1 MAKPLLHVHL
11 FEPSGYAGVF
21 QHTCRL
27 AELLAEAGHRVV
39 LHTGHEHERL
49 HPKRVEVCRC
59 SWWPRD
65 GARGPRRSVQIGGRL
80 VTRTLPHL
88 WRACQPGAVL
98 HVQGIAA
105 GGPLT
110 ALTLAVGRLR
120 GLRTVYSPH
129 DAFSR
134 RGTLDGA
141 ILRLAARL
149 PHAVVVHSQADV
161 EELGRRGIAA
171 WKSPLVQVVPEAGA
185 DSRRRW
191 REAWRATNGEQVVL
205 FAGWIRP
212 EKRLDLLIE
221 CARSWP
227 PERRLAVVGVD
238 RGAWP
243 ACEALAR
250 SYGLD
255 VSVRLGFLPLEEFT
269 AALSAADLVVAPH
282 QVASQS
288 GVLEVARQLGVPT
301 VAANVGGL
309 SEIASRS
316 FAVNDPVSLNRAI
329 DAQLSNGE
337 RPAPVLDEEGALDA
351 HLGAYG

>member
-1 MAKPLLHVHL
+1 MQIHL

-27 AELLAEAGHRVV
+27 GELLAEDGHRVV
-39 LHTGHEHERL
+39 LHTGHEHEQLR
-49 HPKRVEVCRC
+49 PKEVELCPC
-59 SWWPRD
+59 SWWPRH
-65 GARGPRRSVQIGGRL
+65 GSRSRRRSALIAARL

-88 WRACQPGAVL
+88 SRACDRGSVL
-98 HVQGIAA
+98 HLQGIAA

-110 ALTLAVGRLR
+110 ALTLAAGRLR

-134 RGTLDGA
+134 RGSVDGA
-141 ILRLAARL
+141 ILRLAVRL

-161 EELGRRGIAA
+161 DQLGRRAVAA
-171 WKSPLVQVVPEAGA
+171 WRSPLVQIVPAAGA

-191 REAWRATNGEQVVL
+191 REAWRVADDDRVVL
-205 FAGWIRP
+205 CAGWIRP

-227 PERRLAVVGVD
+227 PDRRLAVVGVD
-238 RGAWP
+238 HGAWP

-250 SYGLD
+250 RYGLD
-255 VSVRLGFLPLEEFT
+255 VAVQLGFLPLEEFT

-282 QVASQS
+282 QLASQS

-301 VAANVGGL
+301 VAADVGGL
-309 SEIASRS
+309 PEIASRS

-329 DAQLSNGE
+329 EAQLADGG
-337 RPAPVLDEEGALDA
+337 RPAPVLDEDGALEA
-351 HLGAYG
+351 HLGAYGLPR

>member
-1 MAKPLLHVHL
+1 MQIHL

-27 AELLAEAGHRVV
+27 AELLAGDGHRVV
-39 LHTGHEHERL
+39 LHTGHEHEPLAPRE
-49 HPKRVEVCRC
+49 VELCECTR
-59 SWWPRD
+59 WPRHEPRSR
-65 GARGPRRSVQIGGRL
+65 ARSARIAARL

-88 WRACQPGAVL
+88 WRTAEPGSVL

-110 ALTLAVGRLR
+110 ALTLAAGRLR

-134 RGTLDGA
+134 RGSLDGVL
-141 ILRLAARL
+141 LRLAVRL
-149 PHAVVVHSQADV
+149 PHAVVVHSRADV
-161 EELGRRGIAA
+161 EQLGRRAVAA
-171 WKSPLVQVVPEAGA
+171 WRSPLVQVVPEAGA

-191 REAWRATNGEQVVL
+191 REAWRASDGDQVVL

-243 ACEALAR
+243 ECEALAR
-250 SYGLD
+250 RYGLD
-255 VSVRLGFLPLEEFT
+255 VSVRLGFLPLEDFT

-282 QVASQS
+282 QLASQS

-301 VAANVGGL
+301 VAARVGGMA
-309 SEIASRS
+309 EIASSS

-329 DAQLSNGE
+329 DALLANGE
-337 RPAPVLDEEGALDA
+337 RPAPVLDEEGALEA
-351 HLGAYG
+351 HLGAYGRPR